1 MSKFDTRITPNQI
14 QEVLD
19 YLKTECLGEEMK
31 ISRAGMAAMVFCDP
45 LLTVDKNGHCTCTDW
60 NDRKVRDAIRKLQ
73 DRGEPISYAANNPRG
88 GVFYE
93 DIRNPSDSW
102 VHYLNQRAARIS
114 SEVKTFKAQWY
125 TYKRM
130 YGSEKAAKIIGQYE
144 FSFMQPDRFDSEGNE
159 TIHEPTYELNFGEE

>member
-1 MSKFDTRITPNQI
+1 
-14 QEVLD
+14 
-19 YLKTECLGEEMK
+19 
-31 ISRAGMAAMVFCDP
+31 
-45 LLTVDKNGHCTCTDW
+45 
-60 NDRKVRDAIRKLQ
+60 
-73 DRGEPISYAANNPRG
+73 
-88 GVFYE
+88 
-93 DIRNPSDSW
+93 
-102 VHYLNQRAARIS
+102 VHYLNQRAARIA

>member
-1 MSKFDTRITPNQI
+1 MSKFDTRITDEQI

-31 ISRAGMAAMVFCDP
+31 VSRAGLAAVIFDDP
-45 LLTVDKNGHCTCTDW
+45 LLTDKNGKQSCTDW
-60 NDRKVRDAIRKLQ
+60 HDRQVRDAIRKLQ
-73 DRGEPISYAANNPRG
+73 DRGEPISYAANNTKG

-114 SEVKTFKAQWY
+114 SEVKTFKSQWY
-125 TYKRM
+125 RYMRM
-130 YGSEKAAKIIGQYE
+130 YGRKKAAEIVKQYE
-144 FSFMQPDRFDSEGNE
+144 FDFMDRFDAQGNE
-159 TIHEPTYELNFGEE
+159 TIQEPTYELNFGEE

>member
-19 YLKTECLGEEMK
+19 YLKTECLGEK
-31 ISRAGMAAMVFCDP
+31 LKVSRAGLAAVIFNARITFGLDGRM
-45 LLTVDKNGHCTCTDW
+45 LVDAW
-60 NDRKVRDAIRKLQ
+60 ADRKIRDAIRKLQ
-73 DRGEPISYAANNPRG
+73 DRGEPISYAANNPKG

-93 DIRNPSDSW
+93 DINHPSDSW

-130 YGSEKAAKIIGQYE
+130 YGSEKAAKIVGQYE
-144 FSFMQPDRFDSEGNE
+144 FSFMQPDRFDGNE
-159 TIHEPTYELNFGEE
+159 TLPEPPIERMEE